1 MAWPCVFGNEEAK
14 EMSKIQKRAIS
25 DVRSNEMKRP

>member
-1 MAWPCVFGNEEAK
+1 MAWPFVFGNDEAK
-14 EMSKIQKRAIS
+14 KLSKIQKRAIS